1 MKITRDGFVWKLIT
15 AEEAR
20 KIWDAEIFEIYK
32 LYDDDSEGLIE
43 SEERLLEEIAAA
55 GSQLA
60 IEVGKIDSVEFV
72 RDRIPSVKWV
82 DSEAMEDFSSAFLG
96 WFSLAIERR
105 DRVFNLFL
113 NGAHVGGFPTMET
126 ANGSKLV

>member
-43 SEERLLEEIAAA
+43 SEERLLEEIAA

-60 IEVGKIDSVEFV
+60 IEVGNL
-72 RDRIPSVKWV
+72 PN
-82 DSEAMEDFSSAFLG
+82 
-96 WFSLAIERR
+96 AI
-105 DRVFNLFL
+105 
-113 NGAHVGGFPTMET
+113 
-126 ANGSKLV
+126 

>member
-43 SEERLLEEIAAA
+43 SEERLLEEIAVV

-60 IEVGKIDSVEFV
+60 IEVG
-72 RDRIPSVKWV
+72 
-82 DSEAMEDFSSAFLG
+82 
-96 WFSLAIERR
+96 
-105 DRVFNLFL
+105 NLP
-113 NGAHVGGFPTMET
+113 NMI
-126 ANGSKLV
+126 

>member
-1 MKITRDGFVWKLIT
+1 MKITGDGFVWKLIT

-43 SEERLLEEIAAA
+43 SEEQLLEEIAAA

-60 IEVGKIDSVEFV
+60 IEVG
-72 RDRIPSVKWV
+72 
-82 DSEAMEDFSSAFLG
+82 
-96 WFSLAIERR
+96 
-105 DRVFNLFL
+105 NLP
-113 NGAHVGGFPTMET
+113 NMI
-126 ANGSKLV
+126 

>member
-1 MKITRDGFVWKLIT
+1 MKITGDGFVWKLIT

-43 SEERLLEEIAAA
+43 SEEQLLEEIAA

-60 IEVGKIDSVEFV
+60 IEVDNL
-72 RDRIPSVKWV
+72 PS
-82 DSEAMEDFSSAFLG
+82 M
-96 WFSLAIERR
+96 I
-105 DRVFNLFL
+105 
-113 NGAHVGGFPTMET
+113 
-126 ANGSKLV
+126 

>member
-43 SEERLLEEIAAA
+43 SEERLLEEIAA

-60 IEVGKIDSVEFV
+60 IEVGNL
-72 RDRIPSVKWV
+72 PS
-82 DSEAMEDFSSAFLG
+82 M
-96 WFSLAIERR
+96 I
-105 DRVFNLFL
+105 
-113 NGAHVGGFPTMET
+113 
-126 ANGSKLV
+126 